1 MNDITTMDQLPTK
14 RPIGRPKKYITDVER
29 LEIKRANDRKYY
41 SQNSEAKINKVK
53 EYQSAHKEYILQ
65 RNEFD
70 GQPCEKHCEK
80 VGERPCEKRC
90 QSPEIGQ

>member
-1 MNDITTMDQLPTK
+1 MIDITTMDQLPTK

-53 EYQSAHKEYILQ
+53 EYQSANKEYVLQ
-65 RNEFD
+65 R
-70 GQPCEKHCEK
+70 
-80 VGERPCEKRC
+80 KRDLYHQKKNMLN
-90 QSPEIGQ
+90 QSKSNNSDLISVLS